1 MDTLLK
7 AAAVGVIAS
16 ILVLL
21 IKKSNP
27 EHGVLLALS
36 AAGAIIYLALPLV
49 GETVEFIRTTAEDCG
64 VSAALYLPVIKCA
77 GVALTGKTAAD
88 ICRDAGH
95 SASASAIE
103 FTSAAA
109 GLYISIPLLKSAAEL
124 IASLV

>member
-16 ILVLL
+16 ILGLV

-27 EHGVLLALS
+27 EHGVILALF
-36 AAGAIIYLALPLV
+36 AAGTIIYLALSLA
-49 GETVEFIRTTAEDCG
+49 GYTVEFIRTTAENSG

-77 GVALTGKTAAD
+77 AVALTGKTAAD

-103 FTSAAA
+103 FTAAAA
-109 GLYISIPLLKSAAEL
+109 GLYISLPLLKSMVEL
-124 IASLV
+124 MASLV